1 MIIMRLNPNIRIIDG
16 ERDDNAKEFIALG
29 ALVAHIL

>member
-1 MIIMRLNPNIRIIDG
+1 MTTMRLDPNIRIIDG